1 MKKLIIF
8 GIALAFIGC
17 KNDKNTEP
25 EVQLAP
31 SHTTPLTDD
40 AKETDA
46 DAKDLNQTQTSNE
59 VSFEDRAF
67 ARVYQQY
74 LALKAAF
81 VNTNASEASA
91 VALRL
96 NEAQKAAVSNQ
107 ELEKALMAIAQSND
121 VAAQR
126 ALFEDVSTLVEAEIA
141 LQTITSGTIYKQYCP
156 MAFQGEG
163 AYWLSDSKEVRNPYF
178 GDKMLKC
185 GTVEKELK

>member
-1 MKKLIIF
+1 MKKLIIL
-8 GIALAFIGC
+8 GMALAFIGC
-17 KNDKNTEP
+17 KNDKNSEP
-25 EVQLAP
+25 EIELAP

-40 AKETDA
+40 SKEMAA
-46 DAKDLNQTQTSNE
+46 DAKDLNQTETTTA
-59 VSFEDRAF
+59 VSFEDPKF

-91 VALRL
+91 VAARF
-96 NEAQKAAVSNQ
+96 NEAQKVAVSNQ
-107 ELEKALMAIAQSND
+107 ELEKALMAITQSSD

-126 ALFEDVSTLVEAEIA
+126 TLFEDVSTLIEAEIA

-163 AYWLSDSKEVRNPYF
+163 AYWLSNSKEVRNPYF